1 MLFKNNKQVLS
12 YHQRIKRL
20 RLFTLTFF
28 LLLFLPVCVI
38 STVTYTQF
46 DKEQRSQYQQQ
57 SDKMSAAINKRL
69 FKRRTLPNAIKY
81 NEFNYYQHL
90 YNPISKQLSQALSPL
105 SNSDFYQRTD
115 GLIGYFQIDHQG
127 KFSSPIWPFSLNSL
141 DDQQAVNS
149 SKDAA
154 FMSRRALVIKL
165 QGIVNQSKKV
175 ETLTSAEVMADRE
188 LFDLITDVPDYFIF
202 YRVVSVND
210 QLKMQGYVINRKA
223 FLSPII
229 KNTINIAQFN
239 KPINIELKDSK
250 DEAFHYLFSH
260 KNQQDDVNVTH
271 ISQSTTSES
280 QWEINNH
287 RLNRPFGDYQLF
299 YVTAEL
305 TLSSTMI
312 YSLSLIALLLV
323 AIVLGCYGFYR
334 IGLQQLALA
343 EQRLNFVSSV
353 SHELKTPLTSIR
365 MYSEML
371 KTGTLLSK
379 EHQLEYYEFIHS
391 ESERLS
397 RLIDNIL
404 QLATLNQPEH
414 SVNLQYVKLSI
425 LQDVIRS
432 KVSSLFEANNFQLSI
447 SQPFEN
453 TDKINILVD
462 NDAFSQVII
471 NITDNAIKFFNREEI
486 ADQTRQKI
494 DFIFSQNPYHQDQLR
509 LEIRDYGQGI
519 SSEQENKIFELFYR
533 GGSEL
538 TRTTQG
544 TGIGLALVHELMSA
558 QDGAIQVKRMNPGL
572 SMIMTFKCKQ

>member
-1 MLFKNNKQVLS
+1 MLN

-20 RLFTLTFF
+20 RIFTLAFF
-28 LLLFLPVCVI
+28 ILLFLPVCII
-38 STVTYTQF
+38 SAVTYAQF
-46 DKEQRSQYQQQ
+46 EKDLRSQYQQQ

-81 NEFNYYQHL
+81 SEFNYYQHL
-90 YNPISKQLSQALSPL
+90 YNPINKQLSQVLSPL
-105 SNSDFYQRTD
+105 SNADLYQHTD
-115 GLIGYFQIDHQG
+115 GLIGYFQIDSDG
-127 KFSSPIWPFSLNSL
+127 NFSSPIWPYPLNSL

-149 SKDAA
+149 SKDMA
-154 FMSRRALVIKL
+154 FMTRRALAIKL
-165 QGIVNQSKKV
+165 QAIVNQSQKV
-175 ETLTSAEVMADRE
+175 DMLNSADVMAKRE
-188 LFDLITDVPDYFIF
+188 LFTLISDVPDYFIF
-202 YRVVSVND
+202 YRVVSLNS
-210 QLKMQGYVINRKA
+210 QLKMQGYVVNRLA

-229 KNTINIAQFN
+229 KNTINITQFN
-239 KPINIELKDSK
+239 KPINIVLQDTTQKT
-250 DEAFHYLFSH
+250 FNYLFSH
-260 KNQQDDVNVTH
+260 KNQQDQVTTTRLT
-271 ISQSTTSES
+271 QSTTLDN
-280 QWEINNH
+280 QWQIT
-287 RLNRPFGDYQLF
+287 RSSLNRPFGDHQLS
-299 YVTAEL
+299 YVTSEL
-305 TLSSTMI
+305 ALSSTAV
-312 YSLSLIALLLV
+312 YGLSLIALLLV
-323 AIVLGCYGFYR
+323 AIVVGCYGFYR
-334 IGLQQLALA
+334 IGLQQLTLA

-371 KTGTLLSK
+371 KTGTLLSQ

-404 QLATLNQPEH
+404 QLATLNQPEQ

-425 LQDVIRS
+425 LQDIIRS
-432 KVSSLFEANNFQLSI
+432 KVSSLFEANDFELSI
-447 SQPFEN
+447 TQPFEQP
-453 TDKINILVD
+453 DKINVLVD

-494 DFIFSQNPYHQDQLR
+494 DFIFSQNPTHKDQLQ
-509 LEIRDYGQGI
+509 LEVRDYGQGI
-519 SSEQENKIFELFYR
+519 TVEQENKIFELFYR

-558 QDGAIQVKRMNPGL
+558 QNGTIQVKRMNPGL
-572 SMIMTFKCKQ
+572 SMIMTLKCKH

>member
-1 MLFKNNKQVLS
+1 MC
-12 YHQRIKRL
+12 I
-20 RLFTLTFF
+20 
-28 LLLFLPVCVI
+28 I
-38 STVTYTQF
+38 SAVTYAQF
-46 DKEQRSQYQQQ
+46 EKEQRSQYQQQ

-81 NEFNYYQHL
+81 SEFSYYQHL
-90 YNPISKQLSQALSPL
+90 YNPISKELSQALSPL
-105 SNSDFYQRTD
+105 SNADLYQRTD
-115 GLIGYFQIDHQG
+115 GLIGYFQIDSEG
-127 KFSSPIWPFSLNSL
+127 NFSSPVWPYPLDSL
-141 DDQQAVNS
+141 DDQQAVSS

-154 FMSRRALVIKL
+154 FMTRRALVAKL
-165 QGIVNQSKKV
+165 QHIVNQSQKID
-175 ETLTSAEVMADRE
+175 TLTSVKVMADIE
-188 LFDLITDVPDYFIF
+188 LFALVTDVPNYFIF
-202 YRVVSVND
+202 YRVISINS
-210 QLKMQGYVINRKA
+210 QLKMQGYVVNRQA
-223 FLSPII
+223 FLGPII
-229 KNTINIAQFN
+229 KNTINITQFN
-239 KPINIELKDSK
+239 KPINIVLQDTTQKT
-250 DEAFHYLFSH
+250 FNYLFSH
-260 KNQQDDVNVTH
+260 KNQQDEVTVTRLT
-271 ISQSTTSES
+271 QSTTLDN
-280 QWEINNH
+280 QWQITH
-287 RLNRPFGDYQLF
+287 SRLNRPFGDYQLS
-299 YVTAEL
+299 YVTSAL
-305 TLSSTMI
+305 ALSSTAA
-312 YSLSLIALLLV
+312 YSLSLMALLLV

-334 IGLQQLALA
+334 IGLQQLTLA

-404 QLATLNQPEH
+404 QLATLNQPEQ

-432 KVSSLFEANNFQLSI
+432 KVSSLFEASNFQLSI
-447 SQPFEN
+447 TQPFEQP
-453 TDKINILVD
+453 DKINVLVD

-494 DFIFSQNPYHQDQLR
+494 DFIFSQNLAHKDQLQ

-519 SSEQENKIFELFYR
+519 SAEQENKIFELFYR

-558 QDGAIQVKRMNPGL
+558 QDGIIQVKRMSPGL
-572 SMIMTFKCKQ
+572 AMVMTFKCKHEAIK

>member
-1 MLFKNNKQVLS
+1 M
-12 YHQRIKRL
+12 
-20 RLFTLTFF
+20 
-28 LLLFLPVCVI
+28 LLFLPVCII
-38 STVTYTQF
+38 SAVTYAQF
-46 DKEQRSQYQQQ
+46 EKDQRSQYQQQ

-81 NEFNYYQHL
+81 SEFNYYQHL
-90 YNPISKQLSQALSPL
+90 YNPINKQLSQVLSPL
-105 SNSDFYQRTD
+105 SNADLYQHTD
-115 GLIGYFQIDHQG
+115 GLIGYFQTDSDG
-127 KFSSPIWPFSLNSL
+127 NFSSPVWPYPLNSL

-149 SKDAA
+149 SKDMA
-154 FMSRRALVIKL
+154 FMTRRALAIKL
-165 QGIVNQSKKV
+165 QAIVNQSQKV
-175 ETLTSAEVMADRE
+175 DMLNSADVMAKRE
-188 LFDLITDVPDYFIF
+188 LFTLITDVPDYFIF
-202 YRVVSVND
+202 YRVVSLNS
-210 QLKMQGYVINRKA
+210 QLKMQGYVVNRLA

-229 KNTINIAQFN
+229 KNTINITQFN
-239 KPINIELKDSK
+239 KPINIVLQDTTQKT
-250 DEAFHYLFSH
+250 FNYLFSH
-260 KNQQDDVNVTH
+260 KNQQDQVTTTRLT
-271 ISQSTTSES
+271 QSTTLDN
-280 QWEINNH
+280 QWQIT
-287 RLNRPFGDYQLF
+287 RSSLNRPFGDYQLS
-299 YVTAEL
+299 YVTSEL
-305 TLSSTMI
+305 ALSSTAV
-312 YSLSLIALLLV
+312 YGLGLIALLLV
-323 AIVLGCYGFYR
+323 AIVVGCYGFYR
-334 IGLQQLALA
+334 IGLQQLTLA

-371 KTGTLLSK
+371 KTGTLLSQ

-404 QLATLNQPEH
+404 QLATLNQPEQ

-425 LQDVIRS
+425 LQDIIRS
-432 KVSSLFEANNFQLSI
+432 KVSSLFEANDFELSI
-447 SQPFEN
+447 TQPFEQP
-453 TDKINILVD
+453 DKINVLVD

-494 DFIFSQNPYHQDQLR
+494 DFIFSQNPTHKDQLQ
-509 LEIRDYGQGI
+509 LEVRDYGQGI
-519 SSEQENKIFELFYR
+519 TVEQENKIFELFYR

-572 SMIMTFKCKQ
+572 SMVMTFKCKQ